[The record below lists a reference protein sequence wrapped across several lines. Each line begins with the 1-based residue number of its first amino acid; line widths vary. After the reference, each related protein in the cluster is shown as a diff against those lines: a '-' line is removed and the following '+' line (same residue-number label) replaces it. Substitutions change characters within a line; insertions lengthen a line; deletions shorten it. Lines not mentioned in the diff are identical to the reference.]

1 MSAGTPGGRRRAV
14 FLDRDGTLIEDTGYT
29 ARPEEVRLIDGA
41 AAAVA
46 RINAAG
52 YLAIVATNQSGIA
65 RGLITLEQYHAVA
78 ARTAELL
85 AAQGARLD
93 AQFFCPHY
101 PDVTGPCD
109 CRKPGVKLYRDA
121 DAQFGIDF
129 ARSVWIGD
137 RLRDVEPART
147 LGGTGILVL
156 TGQGAGDADAARTEG
171 FRVVA
176 DVGTAVRRVVQAGNR
191 RS

>member
-1 MSAGTPGGRRRAV
+1 MSAGTSGGRRRAV

-29 ARPEEVRLIDGA
+29 ARPEDVRLIAGA

-65 RGLITLEQYHAVA
+65 RGLISLGQYHAVA

-85 AAQGARLD
+85 AAEGACLD
-93 AQFFCPHY
+93 AQYFCPHH
-101 PDVTGPCD
+101 PDVTGPCE

-121 DAQFGIDF
+121 DTEFGIDL

-137 RLRDVEPART
+137 RLRDIEPART

-156 TGQGAGDADAARTEG
+156 TGQGEGDADAARKAG
-171 FRVVA
+171 FEVVA
-176 DVGTAVRRVVQAGNR
+176 DVGEAVRSVLRTGR
-191 RS
+191 

>member
-1 MSAGTPGGRRRAV
+1 MSAGAPTGRRRAV
-14 FLDRDGTLIEDTGYT
+14 FFDRDGTLIADTGYA
-29 ARPEEVRLIDGA
+29 ARPEDVRLIPGA

-46 RINAAG
+46 QVNAAG
-52 YLAIVATNQSGIA
+52 YLAVVATNQSGIA
-65 RGLITLEQYHAVA
+65 RGLISLEQYHAVA

-85 AAQGARLD
+85 ADQGARLD

-101 PDVTGPCD
+101 PDVTGPCE

-129 ARSVWIGD
+129 AGSVWIGD
-137 RLRDVEPART
+137 RLRDVEPACT

-156 TGQGAGDADAARTEG
+156 TGQGAGDADAARTAG
-171 FRVVA
+171 FAVVA
-176 DVGTAVRRVVQAGNR
+176 DVGQAVRRVVGTG
-191 RS
+191 S

>member
-1 MSAGTPGGRRRAV
+1 M

-29 ARPEEVRLIDGA
+29 ARPEDVRLIDGA

-65 RGLITLEQYHAVA
+65 RGLISPDQYHAVA

-85 AAQGARLD
+85 AAAGARLD

-101 PDVTGPCD
+101 PEVTGPCE

-121 DAQFGIDF
+121 DTEFGIDF
-129 ARSVWIGD
+129 AGSAWIGD
-137 RLRDVEPART
+137 RLRDVQPART

-156 TGQGAGDADAARTEG
+156 TGQGEGDAKAARDAG
-171 FRVVA
+171 FSVAA
-176 DVGTAVRRVVQAGNR
+176 DVGEAVRSVLRTGG
-191 RS
+191 